1 MCRRKPRPKL
11 RQLPERWPRYT
22 EAMSILNFAAW
33 RPGLNIRPAFH
44 AIVTGAFAT
53 WVSVAIGAPEI
64 ALSPA
69 QIRALGVA
77 TVAATASSGE
87 TLTAPAEVSV
97 APEQLEVISAPLAA
111 RVEAVMVAV
120 GDVVSRGRPLVRLN
134 GPQALDLAR
143 ETQTA
148 EAALTLARQSAQRDR
163 QLLQSGLI
171 AKSRAEASDAAL
183 AQAESRAR
191 SAQRQQQ
198 LQGVQGEQSVQSLSS
213 RSGGVVLEV
222 LAAPGSR
229 VGPGDPLLRLAR
241 TDALWLDI
249 RLPAA
254 QAGQVGVGSTVTV
267 AGRTVNAQVTQI
279 GQAVLPGT
287 QSLLVRAR
295 VSAGG
300 SSLRLGELVEAR
312 VRVAST
318 ADGVSVPSR
327 GVWRDA
333 GQTWAFV
340 QTAPGRYRT
349 VNIDVLSDDGSSV
362 ATRSLKAGDL
372 VVVQGIAA
380 LKSLRAGT

>member
-1 MCRRKPRPKL
+1 
-11 RQLPERWPRYT
+11 
-22 EAMSILNFAAW
+22 
-33 RPGLNIRPAFH
+33 
-44 AIVTGAFAT
+44 
-53 WVSVAIGAPEI
+53 
-64 ALSPA
+64 
-69 QIRALGVA
+69 
-77 TVAATASSGE
+77 
-87 TLTAPAEVSV
+87 
-97 APEQLEVISAPLAA
+97 
-111 RVEAVMVAV
+111 
-120 GDVVSRGRPLVRLN
+120 VSRGRPLVRLN

-254 QAGQVGVGSTVTV
+254 QAGQVGVGSAVTV
-267 AGRTVNAQVTQI
+267 AGRTVKAQVTQI

>member
-1 MCRRKPRPKL
+1 
-11 RQLPERWPRYT
+11 
-22 EAMSILNFAAW
+22 MSILNFAAW

-77 TVAATASSGE
+77 TVAATASTGE

-295 VSAGG
+295 VSAGS

-349 VNIDVLSDDGSSV
+349 VHIDVLSDDGSSV

>member
-1 MCRRKPRPKL
+1 
-11 RQLPERWPRYT
+11 
-22 EAMSILNFAAW
+22 MSILNFAAG

-77 TVAATASSGE
+77 TVAATASTGE

-267 AGRTVNAQVTQI
+267 AGQHR
-279 GQAVLPGT
+279 
-287 QSLLVRAR
+287 
-295 VSAGG
+295 
-300 SSLRLGELVEAR
+300 
-312 VRVAST
+312 
-318 ADGVSVPSR
+318 
-327 GVWRDA
+327 
-333 GQTWAFV
+333 
-340 QTAPGRYRT
+340 
-349 VNIDVLSDDGSSV
+349 LSD
-362 ATRSLKAGDL
+362 
-372 VVVQGIAA
+372 
-380 LKSLRAGT
+380 LRHLRVD